1 MNEPVPEPAILERSR
16 AYWSQRAGE
25 YAALHD
31 VSRHEALHDG
41 LRALLRDLMPYV
53 EGRPPRAL
61 DAGCGSGFMSLIL
74 AELGCEVTAVDF
86 SEDMLAEAAR
96 NAARADAANIE
107 FQQADVQLLA
117 FDEGAFDF
125 AVSRNV
131 LWVLPDAAAAY
142 ACMLRSLRP
151 GGVLVNVDAN
161 YGRAFNAAAAA
172 GEEPVHPTQSA
183 EQLCERNAIVA
194 DLPVTRAQRP
204 AWDVGVLLDLGAS
217 EVRCIQDAERLLG
230 IQGAQRFSAQASDQ
244 KRASLF
250 IVSAR
255 K

>member
-1 MNEPVPEPAILERSR
+1 MEDASSELLDRSH
-16 AYWSQRAGE
+16 AYWSERAPE

-31 VSRHEALHDG
+31 ARRHEALRAS
-41 LRALLRDLMPYV
+41 LRTLLRDFMPQV
-53 EGRPPRAL
+53 EGRSVRAL
-61 DAGCGSGFMSLIL
+61 DVGCGSGFMSLIL

-96 NAARADAANIE
+96 NAERAGVSSIA
-107 FQQADVQLLA
+107 FQQADVQRLP

-142 ACMLRSLRP
+142 AGVLHALRT
-151 GGVLVNVDAN
+151 GGVFVNLDAN

-172 GEEPVHPTQSA
+172 GGEPVHPTQSTA
-183 EQLCERNAIVA
+183 QLLERNAIVA
-194 DLPVTRAQRP
+194 DLPITRAQRP
-204 AWDVGVLLDLGAS
+204 AWDLATLLDLGAS
-217 EVRCIQDAERLLG
+217 EVRCFQDAERLLG
-230 IQGAQRFSAQASDQ
+230 IDEPERFSAQASAQ
-244 KRASLF
+244 ERAALF
-250 IVSAR
+250 IVCAR